1 MRVLITGSTGFIGA
15 NLALVLANNGIKVNA
30 LYRSAQK
37 AKSLHHENIN
47 LCKGDILD
55 PESLKKAVRGCE
67 QVYHIAAFTDVWTKN
82 PEDIYNLNV
91 KGTLN
96 VFDAALENNVKDI
109 VFTSTAGVLGPS
121 EGDAVNESTIRT
133 TDYFLEY
140 ERTKAIA
147 EDKVK
152 LYLEKGLNI
161 RIVNPTRVY
170 GPGLLSKSNS
180 VTIMIDSFNKGKWRI
195 IPGDGKSTG
204 NYVFIDDIVKG
215 HILTMERG
223 KPGERYILGGD
234 NKNYLEFFNILQEIT
249 GRHHKMLKMPLPIM
263 LSVSFLAMALNKMF
277 GIKPFITPALVR
289 KFNYNW
295 EISSKKA
302 VDELGY
308 EITSLR
314 DGIRETIKWLN
325 EKKFVDRRRNIQ
337 DGK

>member
-15 NLALVLANNGIKVNA
+15 NLALTLANNGIEVNA
-30 LYRSAQK
+30 LYRSEHK

-55 PESLKKAVRGCE
+55 SESLNNAVRGCD

-82 PEDIYNLNV
+82 PDDIYKLNV
-91 KGTLN
+91 TGTLN
-96 VFDAALENNVKDI
+96 VLNAALENNVKNI

-121 EGDAVNESTIRT
+121 TNGIVNEDILRD

-147 EDKVK
+147 EEKVK

-180 VTIMIDSFNKGKWRI
+180 VTIMIDSFNKGKWKI
-195 IPGDGKSTG
+195 IPGNGKSIG
-204 NYVFIDDIVKG
+204 NYVFINDVVNG
-215 HILTMERG
+215 HIQAMERG

-234 NKNYLEFFNILQEIT
+234 NKSYLEFFKTLRDET
-249 GRHHKMLKMPLPIM
+249 GKNHMMIKIPLSVM
-263 LSVSFLAMALNKMF
+263 LSISFLAMALNKIS
-277 GIKPFITPALVR
+277 GIKPFITPSLVR

-295 EISSKKA
+295 EISSNKA
-302 VDELGY
+302 IYELGY

-314 DGIRETIKWLN
+314 EGVVKTVEWLN
-325 EKKFVDRRRNIQ
+325 RKS
-337 DGK
+337 